1 MRWCGG
7 ALAVA
12 LCFLTALFWAKARDP
27 FRRIEFC
34 LKTESG
40 AKVKYMA
47 LLRKPIGKY
56 PVVVY
61 LHGLGGSLVGSGTEL
76 RQMAELGFAA
86 VGVEYDQTNQAVF
99 AEQFAAV
106 CANLKHQSWAQS
118 NATAWVGF
126 SMGAQKMLSF
136 ALRHPENQPQLL
148 VRLGGGWVEEL
159 GRSEVRAQEQEAR
172 AESLDAPRSSLLGC
186 PVLIVHGGNDEVF
199 PVKDCERVAEAL
211 RTNATLSW
219 ICIFPN
225 QPHDFGEEHAV
236 ILRLVGEYCVD
247 FFGLVIPRNV
257 NVRGSYWYYWIPM
270 LVVIPLVLMI
280 GWCHGGRQRF
290 AAIGPKV
297 SGDPLSEKPGLLLRG
312 SLGPS
317 RLCVKGSRALS
328 IAVWPLCCAAVSLTA
343 MHLVLP
349 RMEVT
354 DGSLKTARKFL
365 IGQPALSD
373 VDYLARKPIWKGQ
386 TLRMLLQHLELAHLQ
401 RDCFYENLPDCFYRA
416 FVLSPEIDS
425 GSLREQGWRR
435 ILWENF
441 FPHVRKE
448 KDPRVAAEILVRRLR
463 ERISLNPGHSGSQ
476 GGPRKAQM
484 KQGLSVSM
492 WQHCALLEWR
502 PGWAG
507 ATMRSCGTER
517 PGKRR
522 RSQFG

>member
-1 MRWCGG
+1 
-7 ALAVA
+7 
-12 LCFLTALFWAKARDP
+12 
-27 FRRIEFC
+27 
-34 LKTESG
+34 
-40 AKVKYMA
+40 
-47 LLRKPIGKY
+47 
-56 PVVVY
+56 
-61 LHGLGGSLVGSGTEL
+61 
-76 RQMAELGFAA
+76 
-86 VGVEYDQTNQAVF
+86 
-99 AEQFAAV
+99 
-106 CANLKHQSWAQS
+106 
-118 NATAWVGF
+118 
-126 SMGAQKMLSF
+126 
-136 ALRHPENQPQLL
+136 
-148 VRLGGGWVEEL
+148 
-159 GRSEVRAQEQEAR
+159 
-172 AESLDAPRSSLLGC
+172 
-186 PVLIVHGGNDEVF
+186 
-199 PVKDCERVAEAL
+199 
-211 RTNATLSW
+211 
-219 ICIFPN
+219 
-225 QPHDFGEEHAV
+225 
-236 ILRLVGEYCVD
+236 
-247 FFGLVIPRNV
+247 
-257 NVRGSYWYYWIPM
+257 
-270 LVVIPLVLMI
+270 
-280 GWCHGGRQRF
+280 
-290 AAIGPKV
+290 
-297 SGDPLSEKPGLLLRG
+297 
-312 SLGPS
+312 
-317 RLCVKGSRALS
+317 
-328 IAVWPLCCAAVSLTA
+328 

-401 RDCFYENLPDCFYRA
+401 RDCFYENLPDCFYRD